1 METKTFEETQ
11 LLLSDL
17 YARKLSSMEGCDTPC
32 LLGNNNCK
40 YPGKYQTCFE
50 CTFHIPTIYALSTL
64 CEYLRKDMELFYS
77 TDNLAKKF
85 QISRRFAAKR
95 RAFVQAINI
104 LGEDYVYGCL
114 GMPKNDFIE
123 EVITFNVTS
132 KKLLQQA

>member
-1 METKTFEETQ
+1 
-11 LLLSDL
+11 
-17 YARKLSSMEGCDTPC
+17 
-32 LLGNNNCK
+32 
-40 YPGKYQTCFE
+40 
-50 CTFHIPTIYALSTL
+50 
-64 CEYLRKDMELFYS
+64 MELFYS

-123 EVITFNVTS
+123 VITFNVTS
-132 KKLLQQA
+132 KKSLQQA